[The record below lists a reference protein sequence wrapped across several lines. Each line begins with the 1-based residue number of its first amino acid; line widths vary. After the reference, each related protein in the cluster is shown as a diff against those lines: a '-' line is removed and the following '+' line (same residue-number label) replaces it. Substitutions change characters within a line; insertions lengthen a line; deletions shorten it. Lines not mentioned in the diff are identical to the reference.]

1 MKNHK
6 FHPHILRKYDIR
18 GTIGDTLSE
27 EDAYYIGLSYATI
40 ILKNG
45 INGRIAIGYDGRVSS
60 PSLRT
65 SLVKGINE
73 AGISVVDIGLCA
85 TPELYFATTHL
96 ENIAGGIMI
105 TGSHNPSNQNGF
117 KIIMDG
123 KPFFDTDILK
133 LRDIAESG
141 LFLKKANDKMDELLT
156 YQDISNAYIEML
168 IEMHP
173 EIKDLK
179 VIWDPGNGA
188 VGAHLQNLLNRL
200 KGEHKAINIE
210 VDGTFPSHHPNPSD
224 HKNLKQLIDTVLET
238 KSDLGIAFDGDGDRL
253 GVVDSKGNIITGDV
267 LLLIMATDVLSRN
280 PKSKIIAD
288 VKTSDIVFEEIKRM
302 GGNPIIWKTGH
313 SFIKTKMKEEAAI
326 LAGEMSGH
334 IFFSEN
340 YYGFDDAIMAAVK
353 LLSILSKDENAI
365 AAALSA
371 FNNTYSTPELAI
383 ECDESEKFKIIDIIK
398 HNLKEN
404 SISFLDVDGV
414 RVKDQNGWWLVRASN
429 TEAKLILRVE
439 SHNKESL
446 LKTLNN
452 IKKLLGM
459 AGINKNVLNTLNFNA
474 DH

>member
-40 ILKNG
+40 ILKNA
-45 INGRIAIGYDGRVSS
+45 INGRVAIGYDGRVSS
-60 PSLRT
+60 PSLRN
-65 SLVKGINE
+65 SLVKGINT
-73 AGISVVDIGLCA
+73 AGVSVVDIGLCA
-85 TPELYFATTHL
+85 TPELYFATAHL

-133 LRDIAESG
+133 LGDIAESG
-141 LFLKKANDKMDELLT
+141 SFIINEANENNELSI

-168 IEMHP
+168 IETHP
-173 EIKDLK
+173 DIKDLK
-179 VIWDPGNGA
+179 VIWDTGNGA
-188 VGAHLQNLLNRL
+188 VGAHLSGLLNRL

-210 VDGTFPSHHPNPSD
+210 VDGTFPNHHPNPSD

-267 LLLIMATDVLSRN
+267 LLLIMAKDVLSRN

-288 VKTSDIVFEEIKRM
+288 VKTSDIVFEQIKRM

-313 SFIKTKMKEEAAI
+313 SFIKTKMKEEDAI

-353 LLSILSKDENAI
+353 LLSIFSKDKNAI
-365 AAALSA
+365 DSALSA

-383 ECDESEKFKIIDIIK
+383 ECDESEKFKIIDVIK

-404 SISFLDVDGV
+404 GISFLDIDGV
-414 RVKDQNGWWLVRASN
+414 RVKNQNGWWLVRASN
-429 TEAKLILRVE
+429 TEAKLILRIE
-439 SHNKESL
+439 SDNKESL

-452 IKKLLGM
+452 IKELFIM
-459 AGINKNVLNTLNFNA
+459 AGIKKDILNTLYQNPF
-474 DH
+474 